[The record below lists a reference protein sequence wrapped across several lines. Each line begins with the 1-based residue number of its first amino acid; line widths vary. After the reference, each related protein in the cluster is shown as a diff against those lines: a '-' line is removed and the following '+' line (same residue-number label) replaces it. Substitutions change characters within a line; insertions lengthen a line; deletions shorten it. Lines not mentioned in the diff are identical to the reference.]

1 MTVYAESFTK
11 ESPAR
16 QLGAL
21 AATLGRVAS
30 SAEKTARAKAII
42 PMLDECLQF
51 IEWTLSQQTEAASK
65 ELKDIRFM
73 LKLWRDGW
81 EHAQTDERLRTL
93 LSVQAKKWSN
103 QALEYSGLLAQT

>member
-1 MTVYAESFTK
+1 MNVYADSFLK

-21 AATLGRVAS
+21 AATLGRIAS
-30 SAEKTARAKAII
+30 SAEKTARTKAII

-51 IEWTLSQQTEAASK
+51 IEWTSSYQPEAASK
-65 ELKDIRFM
+65 ELEDISLM

-81 EHAQTDERLRTL
+81 EHAQADEHLRRL
-93 LSVQAKKWSN
+93 LSVQAKRWAD
-103 QALEYSGLLAQT
+103 QTLEYSGLLVP

>member
-1 MTVYAESFTK
+1 MTMYAESFTK

-51 IEWTLSQQTEAASK
+51 IEWTSSLQTEAANK
-65 ELKDIRFM
+65 ELRDISVM
-73 LKLWRDGW
+73 LKLWRDAW
-81 EHAQTDERLRTL
+81 EHAQTDERLRRL
-93 LSVQAKKWSN
+93 LSVQARKWSD
-103 QALEYSGLLAQT
+103 QTLEYSGLLAP

>member
-1 MTVYAESFTK
+1 MTIYADSFLK

-30 SAEKTARAKAII
+30 SAEKTTRAKAII

-65 ELKDIRFM
+65 ELKDISLM
-73 LKLWRDGW
+73 LKLWREGW
-81 EHAQTDERLRTL
+81 EHAQTDERLRML
-93 LSVQAKKWSN
+93 LSVQARKWSD
-103 QALEYSGLLAQT
+103 QAIEFSGLLAQA

>member
-1 MTVYAESFTK
+1 MTVYADSFLK
-11 ESPAR
+11 ETPAR

-21 AATLGRVAS
+21 ASILGRIAS
-30 SAEKTARAKAII
+30 SAEKTARNKAIV

-51 IEWTLSQQTEAASK
+51 IEWTLSQQPEVASK
-65 ELKDIRFM
+65 ELKDISLM
-73 LKLWRDGW
+73 LKLWREGW

-93 LSVQAKKWSN
+93 LSVQARKWSD

>member
-1 MTVYAESFTK
+1 MTVYADSFLK

-30 SAEKTARAKAII
+30 SAEKTARTQAIV

-51 IEWTLSQQTEAASK
+51 IEWTQSQQSDAASK
-65 ELKDIRFM
+65 ELKDLSLM
-73 LKLWRDGW
+73 LKLWRDSW
-81 EHAQTDERLRTL
+81 THAQADEHLRKL
-93 LSVQAKKWSN
+93 LSLQARKWSD
-103 QALEYSGLLAQT
+103 QALEYSGLLIA

>member
-1 MTVYAESFTK
+1 MTVYADSFLK

-30 SAEKTARAKAII
+30 SAEKTARAKAIV

-51 IEWTLSQQTEAASK
+51 IDWTLAYQSDAASK
-65 ELKDIRFM
+65 ELSDVSVM

-81 EHAQTDERLRTL
+81 ERAQEDERLRAL
-93 LSVQAKKWSN
+93 LAMQARKWSE
-103 QALEYSGLLAQT
+103 QTLEYSGLLMP

>member
-1 MTVYAESFTK
+1 MTVYADSFLQ

-21 AATLGRVAS
+21 AATLGRVDS
-30 SAEKTARAKAII
+30 SAGKTARAKAII
-42 PMLDECLQF
+42 PMLDECLHF
-51 IEWTLSQQTEAASK
+51 IEWTLSHQTEPASK
-65 ELKDIRFM
+65 ELKDLSVM

-93 LSVQAKKWSN
+93 LSVQARKWSD
-103 QALEYSGLLAQT
+103 QTLEYSGLLMA

>member
-1 MTVYAESFTK
+1 MTVYADSFLK

-21 AATLGRVAS
+21 ASTLGRIAS
-30 SAEKTARAKAII
+30 SAEKTARTKAIV

-65 ELKDIRFM
+65 ELKDISLM
-73 LKLWRDGW
+73 LKLWRDSW

-93 LSVQAKKWSN
+93 LSVQAKKWSD
-103 QALEYSGLLAQT
+103 QALEYSGLLVP

>member
-1 MTVYAESFTK
+1 MTMYADAFTK

-21 AATLGRVAS
+21 AATLGRIAS

-51 IEWTLSQQTEAASK
+51 IEWTLSLQSDTASK
-65 ELKDIRFM
+65 ELSDISVM
-73 LKLWRDGW
+73 LKLWRDSW
-81 EHAQTDERLRTL
+81 EYAQIDQHLRVL
-93 LSVQAKKWSN
+93 LSIQTKKWSD
-103 QALEYSGLLAQT
+103 QVLEYSGLLDL

>member
-1 MTVYAESFTK
+1 MTVYADTFLQ

-21 AATLGRVAS
+21 ASTLRRIAS
-30 SAEKTARAKAII
+30 SAEKIARAKAII

-51 IEWTLSQQTEAASK
+51 IEWTLSRQTDTASK
-65 ELKDIRFM
+65 ELSDISVM

-81 EHAQTDERLRTL
+81 EHAQTNERLRTL
-93 LSVQAKKWSN
+93 LAVQAKKWSD
-103 QALEYSGLLAQT
+103 QALEYSGLLML

>member
-1 MTVYAESFTK
+1 MTIYADSFLK

-65 ELKDIRFM
+65 ELKDISLM
-73 LKLWRDGW
+73 LKLWREGW

-93 LSVQAKKWSN
+93 LAIQARKWSD
-103 QALEYSGLLAQT
+103 QAIEFSGLLAQT

>member
-1 MTVYAESFTK
+1 MTIYAESFTK

-42 PMLDECLQF
+42 PMLDECVQF
-51 IEWTLSQQTEAASK
+51 IEWTLSQ
-65 ELKDIRFM
+65 
-73 LKLWRDGW
+73 
-81 EHAQTDERLRTL
+81 
-93 LSVQAKKWSN
+93 
-103 QALEYSGLLAQT
+103 

>member
-1 MTVYAESFTK
+1 MNVYADTFLK

-30 SAEKTARAKAII
+30 SAEKTARVKAII

-51 IEWTLSQQTEAASK
+51 IEWTLSHQPDAASK
-65 ELKDIRFM
+65 ELKELSVM

-81 EHAQTDERLRTL
+81 ERAQTDERLRTL
-93 LSVQAKKWSN
+93 LSVQAKKWSG
-103 QALEYSGLLAQT
+103 QVLEHSGLLMS